1 MSQSHAVQ
9 IGCCGW
15 SYDDW
20 VGPFYPEATKSG
32 EFLAKYADRFDV
44 VEVDSTFYRTPSIK
58 MVEGWHAK
66 TPDHFRFS
74 LKLPQVITHEKM
86 LRDCQE
92 ERDGFLAAAKLL
104 GEKLHSVCLQFGY
117 FNKQKFLSLD
127 AFLEVLDPFL
137 ADWPGDVPAAV
148 EIRNKN
154 WLTTDFTEC
163 LRRHNAAMV
172 LVQQTWMPSP
182 GDVMKKLDVFTGPFG
197 YVRLLGDREGIE
209 KITTT
214 WNKVVVDRS
223 DEMHQIA
230 RALTELSI
238 KVPVLAFVN
247 NHYAGFGPETAETLR
262 RLADEYTSKG

>member
-1 MSQSHAVQ
+1 MATTHPIQ

-20 VGPFYPEATKSG
+20 LGPFYPEGTRSG
-32 EFLAKYADRFDV
+32 DYLTSYAQRFDL
-44 VEVDSTFYRTPSIK
+44 VEVDSTFYRTPSLK

-86 LRDCQE
+86 LRDCSE
-92 ERDGFLAAAKLL
+92 ERDGFLAAARLL

-117 FNKQKFLSLD
+117 FNKQKFPSLN
-127 AFLEVLDPFL
+127 AFLKVLDPFL
-137 ADWPGDVPAAV
+137 ADWPDDVPAAV

-154 WLTTDFTEC
+154 WLTPAFADC
-163 LRRHNAAMV
+163 LRRHNAALV
-172 LVQQTWMPSP
+172 LVQQSWMPTP
-182 GDVMKKLDVFTGPFG
+182 GDVMKKLDVFTGPFA
-197 YVRLLGDREGIE
+197 YLRLLGDRDAIE

-214 WNKVVVDRS
+214 WNKVVVDRT
-223 DEMHQIA
+223 DELKRVAQ
-230 RALTELSI
+230 ALTELSI

-247 NHYAGFGPETAETLR
+247 NHYAGFGPETADTLR
-262 RLADEYTSKG
+262 QLIKQYA

>member
-1 MSQSHAVQ
+1 MHGIQV
-9 IGCCGW
+9 GCCGW

-20 VGPFYPEATKSG
+20 VGPFYAEGTKPG
-32 EFLAKYADRFDV
+32 DYLAAYAGRYDV
-44 VEVDSTFYRTPSIK
+44 VEVDSTFYRTPSIR

-66 TPDHFRFS
+66 TPEHFRFS

-86 LRDCQE
+86 LRDCKE

-117 FNKQKFLSLD
+117 FNKQKFASLD

-137 ADWPGDVPAAV
+137 SDWPDDVPAAV

-154 WLTTDFTEC
+154 WLTEDFTAC

-172 LVQQTWMPSP
+172 LVQQSWMPSP
-182 GDVMKKLDVFTGPFG
+182 ADVMKKLDVITGPFA
-197 YVRLLGDREGIE
+197 YIRLLGDREGIE

-214 WNKVVVDRS
+214 WNKVVVDLT
-223 DEMHQIA
+223 DELQQIA
-230 RALTELSI
+230 RALTDLSI

-247 NHYAGFGPETAETLR
+247 NHYAGFGPETADTLR
-262 RLADEYTSKG
+262 RLADNYTSRG